1 MEKLT
6 FASKVDGWLLAVI
19 LGSAI
24 VCLVATAPVLA
35 APGTVRWPI
44 ALVILVGV
52 GLPLWVLGSTRY
64 TLMDAELRVRSGPFR
79 WRVPLREVR
88 EITPT
93 RDPLSSPALS
103 LDRLRIDYG
112 RGKWIMISPR
122 DKELFIRELN
132 ARREAAAE
140 LHQDHR

>member
-19 LGSAI
+19 LASVL

-35 APGTVRWPI
+35 APGTARWPT
-44 ALVILVGV
+44 AFVTLVGV

-140 LHQDHR
+140 LHQGHR